1 LTKTVD
7 ILSAVNKEN
16 KFIVGF
22 ALETD
27 NEIEHAKK
35 KLTQKGLDMIVLN
48 SLGEAGSGFE
58 IDTNKITIINKRLD
72 VTDLPLLTKFET
84 ANQILNQIN
93 KNL

>member
-1 LTKTVD
+1 MYK
-7 ILSAVNKEN
+7 
-16 KFIVGF
+16 
-22 ALETD
+22 
-27 NEIEHAKK
+27 
-35 KLTQKGLDMIVLN
+35 
-48 SLGEAGSGFE
+48 